1 MQSFERVV
9 LAVQKMLG
17 ATAVI
22 FKRDFSHLDNEGSVV
37 RYKIG
42 GYWTGLK
49 KEDVE
54 DYASM
59 GETN

>member
-37 RYKIG
+37 QYKIG
-42 GYWTGLK
+42 GYWTSLK
-49 KEDVE
+49 KEDID
-54 DYASM
+54 DYASI
-59 GETN
+59 GSTN